1 MMCNK
6 YFFDTEANNDINI
19 RIKAIEF
26 AISLAKKDA
35 TISRIVLYLTS
46 KNSTGWFRNIF
57 DNSFIKKLFK
67 GYQLKEPKVLI
78 KIETLITY
86 KRSPGYSDVV
96 IAFGTRTKELC
107 ELEDIHSVKYIISI
121 PWVKSETEE
130 WIKSRNA
137 INAETGEKNLIKL
150 PSLIVCIA
158 LQQLT
163 NSINLSTG
171 ISYPTDNETA
181 KKYIRALYKYEEEP
195 LKGLDV
201 EAYLVNNLNW
211 KSQDAKQVRDL
222 VDRLN
227 NGRNFQGG
235 STTSLLS
242 LYEHWKELASKQ
254 EKS

>member
-19 RIKAIEF
+19 RIKAIKF

-86 KRSPGYSDVV
+86 KRSPGCSDVV

-121 PWVKSETEE
+121 PWLKSETNE
-130 WIKSRNA
+130 WIQSRNV
-137 INAETGEKNLIKL
+137 INAETNKKNSIRL
-150 PSLIVCIA
+150 PSLIVRIA
-158 LQQLT
+158 LEQLT
-163 NSINLSTG
+163 TIINLSTG
-171 ISYPTDNETA
+171 ITHPMDNEAA
-181 KKYIRALYKYEEEP
+181 KKYIRALYRYEKEP
-195 LKGLDV
+195 LEGLVV

-211 KSQDAKQVRDL
+211 KAQDARQVRDL

-227 NGRNFQGG
+227 NGKNFQGG
-235 STTSLLS
+235 STTSLCS
-242 LYEHWKELASKQ
+242 LYRRWEELAS
-254 EKS
+254 E